1 MSHADAI
8 HRFLLACPSQI
19 ENVVSLTGAGISA
32 ESGIPTFRGEEGYWT
47 VGARVYQP
55 QELATFGSFEAM
67 PQEVWRWYLYRRA
80 ICRAAAPNA
89 AHRALVTL
97 EETLGNGFH
106 LVTQNVDGLHIRAGN
121 SLERTYQVHGN
132 IQYMRPVGGKS
143 TTLRE
148 IPELDLSPEQAKSAS
163 EEVLDILK
171 DEAGELCRPHV
182 LWFDEYYDE
191 DLYRA
196 QSAMRATAK
205 ADLLLV
211 VGTSGA
217 TNLPTQMVLLA
228 QREGIPII
236 DINPNPDAFSGL
248 LQQHPHALQVSA
260 TASDALP
267 SVVDAIIKVR
277 T

>member
-1 MSHADAI
+1 MRSDATWSPVR
-8 HRFLLACPSQI
+8 HVLPFYLLLPDG
-19 ENVVSLTGAGISA
+19 LTGPIFRDAR
-32 ESGIPTFRGEEGYWT
+32 PTLT
-47 VGARVYQP
+47 H
-55 QELATFGSFEAM
+55 
-67 PQEVWRWYLYRRA
+67 RA
-80 ICRAAAPNA
+80 IAALESAD
-89 AHRALVTL
+89 RIELV
-97 EETLGNGFH
+97 
-106 LVTQNVDGLHIRAGN
+106 VTQNVDGLHIRAGN

-143 TTLRE
+143 ATLRE
-148 IPELDLSPEQAKSAS
+148 IPDLDLSPEQAKSAP
-163 EEVLDILK
+163 EEVLDTLK
-171 DEAGELCRPHV
+171 DEAGELCRPHI

-196 QSAMRATAK
+196 QSAMQATAG

-211 VGTSGA
+211 IGTSGA

-248 LQQHPHALQVSA
+248 LQQHPHALQLSA

-277 T
+277 N